1 MYKEISRDE
10 PEIIKWVKAQG
21 FKVFE
26 KKDFDLNIIGIRNL
40 SSTKANLFDDEI
52 HILYKERGFWVDEW
66 GEATTDPSTYY
77 LKNENYRPNDGV
89 AILCHPQQ
97 ILGGYVLGPH
107 GQTGYTAL
115 VNRGRNPTKV
125 WRDGNRD
132 NILDWDTSSNWNG
145 QVYEGY
151 FGINIH
157 RASTRGNDGVTRDV
171 SVWSA
176 GCQVW
181 ADVRDFHRMLELCQK
196 QIDLLGYESF
206 TYTLI
211 GR

>member
-1 MYKEISRDE
+1 MNKLVSRDE
-10 PEIIKWVKAQG
+10 PEIITAVKRHG

-52 HILYKERGFWVDEW
+52 HILYRERGFWVDEW
-66 GEATTDPSTYY
+66 GKATTDPSTYY
-77 LKNENYRPNDGV
+77 LKNENYRPDDGV

-97 ILGGYVLGPH
+97 IVGGYVLGPH
-107 GQTGYTAL
+107 GQTGYKAL
-115 VNRGRNPTKV
+115 VNRGRTPTKV

-132 NILDWDTSSNWNG
+132 SNLDWDG
-145 QVYEGY
+145 QVYEGF
-151 FGINIH
+151 FGVNIH
-157 RASTRGNDGVTRDV
+157 RASTRGDGITQEV

-181 ADVRDFHRMLELCQK
+181 QDIRDFQRMLELCHK
-196 QIDLLGYESF
+196 QIELLGYESF